1 MKTIMVPLIGQQ
13 DLENPL
19 EVERLALEAGFDLA
33 QRFEAHVKV
42 VSLIDQPPTASK
54 KRPIW
59 WPRGGAAEL
68 LDWIDEVSE
77 QRRKNAFAQY
87 NAVVS
92 AQDPQ
97 PLQTDS
103 PTPGFTAHFTE
114 QIGEVVVMLGPT
126 CRLSDLIVASAADT
140 DWMGPFSPLLK
151 GILRDAGKPLLVVP
165 KGGAKAIGEKVAI
178 AWDGSAA
185 SARAAAAAMPFLRQA
200 REIIVFSCEEGAK
213 GDADPADMVEYL
225 EWHGLEAGS
234 SHVKHG
240 GQRPGLAVIDAALD
254 RGCDLVV
261 LGACL
266 HSRAHRLVYGSM
278 TEYVVDQP
286 RIAALLVP

>member
-1 MKTIMVPLIGQQ
+1 MKTILVPLIGQH

-19 EVERLALEAGFDLA
+19 EVERLALDAGFDLA
-33 QRFEAHVKV
+33 RRFDAHVKV
-42 VSLIDQPPTASK
+42 VSLIDRPPVSSK
-54 KRPIW
+54 KWPIW
-59 WPRGGAAEL
+59 WPRGGAGEL

-77 QRRKNAFAQY
+77 QRRKNAVAQY

-103 PTPGFTAHFTE
+103 PAPGFTAHFAE
-114 QIGEVVVMLGPT
+114 QIGEVVEMLGPI
-126 CRLSDLIVASAADT
+126 CRLADLIVASAADT
-140 DWMGPFSPLLK
+140 NWIGPFSPLVEE
-151 GILRDAGKPLLVVP
+151 ILRDAGKPLLIVP
-165 KGGAKAIGEKVAI
+165 KGGTTAVGETVAI

-185 SARAAAAAMPFLRQA
+185 SARAASSAMPFLRQA
-200 REIIVFSCEEGAK
+200 REIVVFSCDEGKDDA
-213 GDADPADMVEYL
+213 ADPADMVEYL

-240 GQRPGLAVIDAALD
+240 DQRPGPAIIDAALE
-254 RGCDLVV
+254 RNCDLVV
-261 LGACL
+261 MGARM